1 MKNVVLCCLMAIS
14 FMFSACSKNPC
25 KDVSCGD
32 HGICN
37 GANGECVCLDS
48 YTKDAD
54 GKCTVAPV
62 VATLRS
68 PYLGTYLV
76 TEQGVGAASSPFTVS
91 INAGA
96 GEDDVILVGH
106 GGYKCGA
113 TMELVSLQGVANP
126 SGLYF
131 SSYQR
136 YCGSSYDYFDN
147 FSVPAILNSTFSVN
161 YGVNENGT
169 YTKNVTATF
178 VKQ

>member
-14 FMFSACSKNPC
+14 FMFAACSKNPC
-25 KDVSCGD
+25 KDVNCGD

-68 PYLGTYLV
+68 PYLGTYTV
-76 TEQGVGAASSPFTVS
+76 TEQGAGAASSPFTVN
-91 INAGA
+91 INAGV
-96 GEDDVILVGH
+96 GENDVILVGH

-113 TMELVSLQGVANP
+113 TMELVSMQGVANP
-126 SGLYF
+126 GGLYLE
-131 SSYQR
+131 SYNR
-136 YCGSSYDYFDN
+136 YCGTLYFEFN
-147 FSVPAILNSTFSVN
+147 GFNVPAILNNTFSAN
-161 YGVNENGT
+161 YYVRESGVT
-169 YTKNVTATF
+169 TKSVTATF